1 MIAFDP
7 PAIEA
12 SLREALKRLGTAF
25 AIEWEGNELDP
36 SLDLDLDEEA
46 VLSSDTMVRL
56 GFPSCEESAELSLE
70 ELLALAREV
79 TDPATTCNGLI
90 YHSSVRTV
98 IRMKSQDLRSQGFVE
113 QISLLESDA
122 GKSVVLVGGEPA
134 TIALLSPSTHFGV
147 AVVVMDH
154 FYDKYFPPLGWDEVF
169 VEVHHPQGATTEQ
182 ANALIQAYV
191 FELHVTLG
199 LEFSESPRPVEFDI
213 EYPEDEVIGDL
224 VQRASSMRPLL
235 TGPGLL
241 AVLSEFNS
249 ANGLH
254 VDSSSLLVYAKCIEY
269 VSATVVREK
278 QYEDLRKR
286 LLTRDALSP
295 NAEFMD
301 GLLVLFEE
309 NRVFTRDVEAL
320 RLSIE
325 RCCDP
330 LPMKPHAPQILRSL
344 SKIEPSSSA
353 EQRKQALV
361 DLAAV
366 LSASRNQLAHA
377 KANYRASGKECPPEQ
392 LASLVSC
399 ARIAAE
405 QCIRWYAAR
414 SDDLRRT

>member
-1 MIAFDP
+1 M
-7 PAIEA
+7 
-12 SLREALKRLGTAF
+12 G
-25 AIEWEGNELDP
+25 
-36 SLDLDLDEEA
+36 
-46 VLSSDTMVRL
+46 
-56 GFPSCEESAELSLE
+56 
-70 ELLALAREV
+70 
-79 TDPATTCNGLI
+79 
-90 YHSSVRTV
+90 
-98 IRMKSQDLRSQGFVE
+98 
-113 QISLLESDA
+113 
-122 GKSVVLVGGEPA
+122 
-134 TIALLSPSTHFGV
+134 
-147 AVVVMDH
+147 H

-169 VEVHHPQGATTEQ
+169 IEVHHPLGATKEQ

-213 EYPEDEVIGDL
+213 EYPEDEEIGDL
-224 VQRASSMRPLL
+224 VKRATSMRPLL

-254 VDSSSLLVYAKCIEY
+254 ADSSSLLVYTKCIEY

-286 LLTRDALSP
+286 LLTRDALNP

-344 SKIEPSSSA
+344 SKIEPNSTA
-353 EQRKQALV
+353 EQRRQALV

-377 KANYRASGKECPPEQ
+377 KANYRATGKECPPEQ

-405 QCIRWYAAR
+405 QCIRWYASR
-414 SDDLRRT
+414 SEELRRT